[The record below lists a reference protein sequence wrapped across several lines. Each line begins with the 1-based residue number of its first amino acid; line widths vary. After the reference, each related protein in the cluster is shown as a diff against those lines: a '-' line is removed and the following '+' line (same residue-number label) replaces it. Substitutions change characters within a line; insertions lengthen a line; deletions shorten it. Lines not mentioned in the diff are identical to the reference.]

1 MRLSIETNDDGTV
14 KMFVERDDGTTLEH
28 TGARDDFE
36 VKFKPKK
43 GAKDD
48 DMVVEL
54 YARFRTKHP
63 KKTDGQPLPPKGQK

>member
-14 KMFVERDDGTTLEH
+14 KVSVERDDGRVLNFA
-28 TGARDDFE
+28 GDRDDFALS
-36 VKFKPKK
+36 FKPVK

-48 DMVVEL
+48 DQIVEL

-63 KKTDGQPLPPKGQK
+63 KKTDGLPK